1 MTDRE
6 CEILQQRVAAVLNDR
21 ASSLDAETLAR
32 LAAARQRALA
42 ARRHSFGVSTRRW
55 QAVGGLALAASVV
68 FGASIW
74 LHGPMQGPLP
84 PSPADLEMLAE
95 DGELELLEKLEFFRW
110 LETQDPQVADGGGSA

>member
-1 MTDRE
+1 MMDRE
-6 CEILQQRVAAVLNDR
+6 SEILEQRIAAALDDR
-21 ASSLDAETLAR
+21 AANLDAETLAR

-42 ARRHSFGVSTRRW
+42 ARRRTLGLSTRRW

-68 FGASIW
+68 FGVSIW

-95 DGELELLEKLEFFRW
+95 DDEVELLEKLEFFRW
-110 LETQDPQVADGGGSA
+110 LETEGPQVAESGGST

>member
-1 MTDRE
+1 MTNRE
-6 CEILQQRVAAVLNDR
+6 SEILEQRIAAALDDR
-21 ASSLDAETLAR
+21 AANLDAETLAR

-42 ARRHSFGVSTRRW
+42 ARRRTFGLSARRW

-68 FGASIW
+68 FGVSIW

-95 DGELELLEKLEFFRW
+95 DDEVELLEKLEFFRW
-110 LETQDPQVADGGGSA
+110 LETEDPQVADGGGSA